1 MLDSLPALPPARR
14 WRQQAYPVA
23 AVLALIRRDGTSQRR
38 EPVPRY
44 LLIQRQSEPYV
55 GKWAL
60 VGGRWEF
67 GETLATAIIREVKE
81 ETALD
86 TTFVALRGMVNERI
100 APAGSTE
107 DGAHFLLF
115 VCEVSAPSGAARE
128 QAEGPVAWFNRDD
141 LLELNERQQII
152 STDYT
157 ILQWFTRQESP
168 LSFIEAEVVV
178 RGGTGTPGELVH
190 FGTSRR

>member
-1 MLDSLPALPPARR
+1 MFESLPSLPPTRR
-14 WRQQAYPVA
+14 WREQAYPVA
-23 AVLALIRRDGTSQRR
+23 SVLALIRRDGTSEGD
-38 EPVPRY
+38 EPASRY
-44 LLIQRQSEPYV
+44 LLIQRQTEPYI

-67 GETLATAIIREVKE
+67 GEALATAITREVKE
-81 ETALD
+81 ETELD

-100 APAGSTE
+100 APSGSRE

-115 VCEVSAPSGAARE
+115 VCEVSAPSGTARE
-128 QAEGPVAWFNRDD
+128 QSEGPVAWFSPEELR
-141 LLELNERQQII
+141 ELNRRQQII

-157 ILQWFTRQESP
+157 ILQWFTQQGSP

-178 RGGTGTPGELVH
+178 KGGAGAPGELVH
-190 FGTSRR
+190 FGTK